1 MNRLSVVG
9 AIVTSFVLGATMTVA
24 AQDEHKQQEEL
35 KKETA
40 QPPARQDQAK
50 PEEHRNQE
58 PQQNEERRQEPRQDQ
73 RQMQPQQEKQ
83 QHEMQQQEKQQQK
96 MDKQQEKMEKQQGQE
111 RREQAQPQQP
121 NREQGRPQHAQNQRH
136 IPEQDFHAHF
146 GREHRFHPGRMQ
158 VNGGS
163 PQFRYSGY
171 MFELVEV
178 WPTDWAYDADDYY
191 IDYFGDEYWLCSF
204 SHPEVRLELIIIG

>member
-1 MNRLSVVG
+1 MKRLSVVG
-9 AIVTSFVLGATMTVA
+9 AIFTSLVLGAAITAV
-24 AQDEHKQQEEL
+24 AQDEPKKEEHKQEEA
-35 KKETA
+35 KPA
-40 QPPARQDQAK
+40 ARQEQAK

-58 PQQNEERRQEPRQDQ
+58 QQNEERRQEPKQDEH
-73 RQMQPQQEKQ
+73 QMQKQQENQ
-83 QHEMQQQEKQQQK
+83 RREMQQQ
-96 MDKQQEKMEKQQGQE
+96 DKQQEKMDKQQGREQE
-111 RREQAQPQQP
+111 RREQAQPQQTMP

-136 IPEQDFHAHF
+136 IPEQDFHSHF

-158 VNGGS
+158 VNAGR

-178 WPTDWAYDADDYY
+178 WPTDWAYDSDDYY

-204 SHPEVRLELIIIG
+204 SHPDIRLELVIIG

>member
-1 MNRLSVVG
+1 MNRLSIVG
-9 AIVTSFVLGATMTVA
+9 AIATSFVLGATMTVA
-24 AQDEHKQQEEL
+24 AQDEHKPQEEQ

-50 PEEHRNQE
+50 PEEHRNPE
-58 PQQNEERRQEPRQDQ
+58 PQQNEERRQESRQDE
-73 RQMQPQQEKQ
+73 RQMQQQEKQ

-96 MDKQQEKMEKQQGQE
+96 MDKPQEKMEKQQGQE

-136 IPEQDFHAHF
+136 IPDQDFHAHF
-146 GREHRFHPGRMQ
+146 GREHRFHPGRMP
-158 VNGGS
+158 VNGGR
-163 PQFRYSGY
+163 PQFHYSGY

-191 IDYFGDEYWLCSF
+191 IDYFDDEYWLCSF
-204 SHPEVRLELIIIG
+204 SHPELRLELIIIG